1 MVDASAFNAYA
12 GASNAAADM
21 AQRAWEQA
29 TNGLDLR
36 TALVSASELEAIY
49 KRIVEQC
56 GYYAAQAAIEYY
68 EAQRAAQAVASA
80 YAVTAA
86 EGASNGLLAYDVM
99 SYLLSPSWGLNIG
112 AKAAQRTLER
122 GDSTLFANAQTDPA
136 HPKWAIIPHAG
147 ACDWCKMLGSRGFD
161 YRSGQTASAQR
172 HSNCKCSVAVDFD
185 TKNPKLEGYDP
196 VSYLEAYQ
204 RHPEWSSRSGGKSG
218 TRKKASYGGAV
229 EQLGGYIKQ
238 AGSFEELQN
247 AIDII
252 QRNSIMLDGYGT
264 QGAAQLARM
273 ASAKAASL

>member
-21 AQRAWEQA
+21 AQKAWEQA
-29 TNGLDLR
+29 TSGLDLR

-68 EAQRAAQAVASA
+68 EAQRAAQAVVSV
-80 YAVTAA
+80 YAATAA
-86 EGASNGLLAYDVM
+86 EGAANGLLAYDVM

-112 AKAAQRTLER
+112 AKAAQRTFER
-122 GDSTLFANAQTDPA
+122 GDSTLFANAQADPA

-185 TKNPKLEGYDP
+185 VKNPKLEGYDP
-196 VSYLEAYQ
+196 KSYLEAYE
-204 RHPEWSSRSGGKSG
+204 RHPEWSSRSGRSDN
-218 TRKKASYGGAV
+218 RKKDYGGATD
-229 EQLGGYIKQ
+229 QLEGYISRCETF
-238 AGSFEELQN
+238 ADMQN

-252 QRNSIMLDGYGT
+252 QRSSAVFGGYGS
-264 QGAAQLARM
+264 QGAAKLARL
-273 ASAKAASL
+273 AATKAATL